1 MEDRAFVATGM
12 IDLHTHTT
20 ASDGTVPPPDLIRE
34 ALELPLEAL
43 AITDHDILAGYDQAA
58 PLAGGLDLIAGIELS
73 TKYGGKSVHLLGY
86 FLVGPPPADFRT
98 WLLRQQASRKD
109 RNRRLVQ
116 RLNSLGIE
124 ITLPEVEARG
134 GVLTGRPHFARVL
147 VEKGYVKTPQEAFD
161 EYLDESAKGYVD
173 RQEVQLSEG
182 IEIIAASGGM
192 PVIAHPVRIHREP
205 ERVAAAVTE
214 MKEMGLQGIEAYHSD
229 HSPADTSFFEDL
241 AKRLDLQVTGGSDYH
256 GTVKARIKLGTGF
269 DGNLNI
275 PRSVLDRLREAVSA

>member
-1 MEDRAFVATGM
+1 M

-20 ASDGTVPPPDLIRE
+20 ASDGTVPPADLIRE
-34 ALELPLEAL
+34 ALDLSLEAL
-43 AITDHDILAGYDQAA
+43 AITDHDILAGYDEAA
-58 PLAGGLDLIAGIELS
+58 PLAGELDLIAGIELS

-86 FLVGPPPADFRT
+86 FLGGPPPAAFRT
-98 WLLRQQASRKD
+98 WLLRQQASRRD
-109 RNRRLVQ
+109 RNTRLVK
-116 RLNSLGIE
+116 RLNSLGIDL
-124 ITLPEVEARG
+124 TLPEVEARG

-173 RQEVQLSEG
+173 RQEVTLEEG

-205 ERVAAAVTE
+205 QRVAAAVAE
-214 MKEMGLQGIEAYHSD
+214 MKGMGLQGVEVYHSD
-229 HSPADTSFFEDL
+229 HSEADVRFFEEL
-241 AKRLDLQVTGGSDYH
+241 ASRLDLQVTGGSDYH
-256 GTVKARIKLGTGF
+256 GTVKARIRLGTGY